1 MPIGRARRVVLLND
15 TSIHNH
21 HGCRRVVDTIR
32 QCLASRGLEIID
44 SAPACAPWDGERT
57 LLQSVRGADLIL
69 INGEGTLHH
78 GSKLGAD
85 LLSVVDHPARGAT
98 PVALINALYQD
109 NPQHWGRWM
118 SKMSLVA
125 ARDRRSQSQI
135 QRAGMDA
142 EFVPDLSL
150 YRPPPGQR
158 LNGDGKCMAYGDS
171 VYHDVKRALRKAY
184 RKDRKE
190 RRSRLFLPIRTS
202 ILHRNEHAPPGWYA
216 WVDGYRYAWNVRLSS
231 FSDAN
236 YRISADAEDFMLD
249 LQRASLYLTG
259 RYHGIC
265 LSMACGVPFRAVA
278 SNSFKIEALLE
289 DAGLKAARLS
299 NSVPEVIAS
308 SPDDWQFTAEERANL
323 SAFLRDGR
331 ERTERLFD
339 QLKQL
344 AAGNG

>member
-1 MPIGRARRVVLLND
+1 MPIGRTRKAILLND

-32 QCLASRGLEIID
+32 QCLATRGLEIID
-44 SAPACAPWDGERT
+44 SAPACAPWDGGPT
-57 LLQSVRGADLIL
+57 LLQNMRRADLIV

-78 GSKLGAD
+78 GSELGAD
-85 LLSVVDHPARGAT
+85 LLSVVDHPARGST

-118 SKMSLVA
+118 SRMSLVA

-135 QRAGMDA
+135 QGFGVDAG
-142 EFVPDLSL
+142 FVPDLSL
-150 YRPPPGQR
+150 YRPAPAQR
-158 LNGDGKCMAYGDS
+158 LDGDAKDIAYGDS

-190 RRSRLFLPIRTS
+190 RHARLFLPIRTS
-202 ILHRNEHAPPGWYA
+202 VLYRNEHAPLGWYA
-216 WVDGYRYAWNVRLSS
+216 LMEGYRYAWGVRFSN

-236 YRISADAEDFMLD
+236 YRISPDAEDFMLD
-249 LQRASLYLTG
+249 LQQASLYLTG

-265 LSMACGVPFRAVA
+265 LSLACGVPFRAVT

-289 DAGLKAARLS
+289 DAGLKADRLS
-299 NSVPEVIAS
+299 KSVSEVIAS
-308 SPDDWQFTAEERANL
+308 SPDHWQFTAEERANL
-323 SAFLRDGR
+323 SA
-331 ERTERLFD
+331 LFT
-339 QLKQL
+339 
-344 AAGNG
+344 